1 MKRMNNINKKT
12 MSKQAKSLSNQEQI
26 IHNFLSYELWQ
37 SYNIKFK
44 QFDVSATTD
53 QNTFYFQIDENK
65 KKIWKNVVDKHFQNE
80 NCLFQINQIF
90 KTLIVLHPT
99 LISAVDFD
107 LEKLLKLKVKLKI
120 EKQLV
125 TAAID
130 KIALSF
136 LYKFYKG
143 DILEKIIYLVESQ
156 VNKALKEYF
165 RQLSMDAG
173 NQKEPCTHIN
183 LKTPSCK

>member
-1 MKRMNNINKKT
+1 MKYNNKNTI
-12 MSKQAKSLSNQEQI
+12 SEQATKLSNQEEI
-26 IHNFLSYELWQ
+26 IHNFLSYELWH
-37 SYNIKFK
+37 SYNITFK

-65 KKIWKNVVDKHFQNE
+65 QKIWANVVDKHFQNE
-80 NCLFQINQIF
+80 NCLLQINQIF

-107 LEKLLKLKVKLKI
+107 LDKLLKLKVNLKI
-120 EKQLV
+120 EKELL

-143 DILEKIIYLVESQ
+143 DILEKIIYLVETQ
-156 VNKALKEYF
+156 VNKAFKEYF

-173 NQKEPCTHIN
+173 NQKEPAPKSISR
-183 LKTPSCK
+183 PQICK